1 MFSFY
6 IDIGKNGNL
15 MWVNSLPF
23 AEDLRNYP
31 FAPLVSSDPRTKKA
45 FCPSS
50 EQSLAARE
58 LIQALDLDETLNLKE
73 VRNPMLQIF
82 YEAVNY
88 RAIHPNE
95 PLPPPDPSIVAPLT
109 PNPELFEKASVE
121 LQRFKEH
128 FPTER
133 NKDLEKAISD
143 KAFWAGLIDDDTRY
157 VNLDSYVKRDGD
169 PDEGASPDLKKPR
182 QIDSSELGLY
192 ANISEVGSV
201 TPASDFA
208 QMLKRRDGDYV
219 QVATKQLCDRILRFV
234 EDSLGSQYYE
244 KAAGCVRALR
254 EGCVQEDE
262 PKIFNDFLGTLRS
275 SYEYGTRSEF
285 WSLIVKDGLKPI
297 SNEESLYSEVS
308 RAQSDHYFDA
318 PKSEASS
325 PQAALP
331 SPDPRDSIIDDL
343 LDMAE

>member
-1 MFSFY
+1 
-6 IDIGKNGNL
+6 
-15 MWVNSLPF
+15 MWVNTLPF
-23 AEDLRNYP
+23 AEDLRSYP
-31 FAPLVSSDPRTKKA
+31 FAPLASSDPRTKKV
-45 FCPSS
+45 FCPTP
-50 EQSLAARE
+50 EQSMAARG
-58 LIQALDLDETLNLKE
+58 LIQALDIDDSLDIKE
-73 VRNPMLQIF
+73 IRNPMFQIF
-82 YEAVNY
+82 YEAVNH

-95 PLPPPDPSIVAPLT
+95 PLPPSDPSIVTPLT
-109 PNPELFEKASVE
+109 PDPDLFEKASVD
-121 LQRFKEH
+121 LQRFKEL

-133 NKDLEKAISD
+133 NKELEKAMSD
-143 KAFWAGLIDDDTRY
+143 KAFWAGLIDDDARY
-157 VNLDSYVKRDGD
+157 INLDSYMKRDGD
-169 PDEGASPDLKKPR
+169 PDEGTSPGLKKPR

-208 QMLKRRDGDYV
+208 QMLERRDGDYV
-219 QVATKQLCDRILRFV
+219 QVAMKQLCNRILRFV

-244 KAAGCVRALR
+244 KAASCVRALR

-262 PKIFNDFLGTLRS
+262 PKTFNDFLDTLRS
-275 SYEYGTRSEF
+275 SYEYGARNEF
-285 WSLIVKDGLKPI
+285 WSVIVRDSLKPI

-308 RAQSDHYFDA
+308 KAQSDGYFEA
-318 PKSEASS
+318 PKSEPSS